1 MTPASDV
8 PPGPPGPP
16 ALPAAPAR
24 PAPPAPAKRPPRAG
38 SAARDWTDGHVARW
52 EPVLPGLDPDIEGA
66 VTRAK
71 ALTDH
76 LRRVR
81 ERSLVDFGLHKH
93 EFDTL
98 HTLAGRGGRA
108 APSELAADLK
118 MAPASITG
126 RLDGLEQR
134 GFVRRSHSAED
145 RRRVDV
151 ELTEEGR
158 AAWLGALDVVG
169 HEEYRLLGTL
179 SPAERRTL
187 SDLLRRIMVVAED
200 PDDGS

>member
-1 MTPASDV
+1 MTPAAAARTPE
-8 PPGPPGPP
+8 PPS
-16 ALPAAPAR
+16 AD
-24 PAPPAPAKRPPRAG
+24 RPPRAG
-38 SAARDWTDGHVARW
+38 SQVRDWTDGHVERW
-52 EPVLPGLDPDIEGA
+52 LPVLPGLDPDIEGA

-81 ERSLVDFGLHKH
+81 ERSLVDFGLPKH
-93 EFDTL
+93 EHDTL
-98 HTLAGRGGRA
+98 HTLAGRGGHA

-126 RLDGLEQR
+126 RLDGLEKR
-134 GFVRRSHSAED
+134 GYVRRTHSAAD
-145 RRRVDV
+145 RRRVNV

-169 HEEYRLLGTL
+169 HEEYRLLGAL
-179 SPAERRTL
+179 SAAERRTL
-187 SDLLRRIMVVAED
+187 SDLLRRVMVVAEAAGD
-200 PDDGS
+200 ATG

>member
-1 MTPASDV
+1 MTS
-8 PPGPPGPP
+8 
-16 ALPAAPAR
+16 
-24 PAPPAPAKRPPRAG
+24 
-38 SAARDWTDGHVARW
+38 ARDWTDGHVERW
-52 EPVLPGLDPDIEGA
+52 APVLKGLDPDIEGA

-81 ERSLVDFGLHKH
+81 ERSLSDFGLHKH
-93 EFDTL
+93 EHDTL

-108 APSELAADLK
+108 APSDLAADLK
-118 MAPASITG
+118 LAPASISG
-126 RLDGLEQR
+126 RLDGLERR
-134 GFVRRSHSAED
+134 GFVRRTHSAED

-151 ELTEEGR
+151 ELTDEGH

-179 SPAERRTL
+179 DATERRTL
-187 SDLLRRIMVVAED
+187 SDLLRRVMIVAERE
-200 PDDGS
+200 

>member
-1 MTPASDV
+1 MTPASAAR
-8 PPGPPGPP
+8 PPTPPP
-16 ALPAAPAR
+16 AG
-24 PAPPAPAKRPPRAG
+24 RPPRAG
-38 SAARDWTDGHVARW
+38 NAGNAARDWTDGHVERW
-52 EPVLPGLDPDIEGA
+52 QPVLPGLDPDIEGA
-66 VTRAK
+66 VTRAQ
-71 ALTDH
+71 ALTSH

-134 GFVRRSHSAED
+134 GYVRRSHSAED

-151 ELTEEGR
+151 ELTDAGR

-179 SPAERRTL
+179 TAAERRTL

-200 PDDGS
+200 AGKSGPPR